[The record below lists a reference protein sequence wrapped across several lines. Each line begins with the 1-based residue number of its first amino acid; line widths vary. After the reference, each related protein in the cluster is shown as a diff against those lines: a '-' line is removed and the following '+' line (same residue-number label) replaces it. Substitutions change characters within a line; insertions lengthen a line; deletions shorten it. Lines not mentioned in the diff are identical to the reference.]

1 MQVQR
6 KRVLKKRRKSN
17 KKCKQRNCTSCL
29 LQSNHCSKH
38 KLNKEN
44 DINSFNRL
52 KSLIVGKIYK
62 DILSRSS
69 QSDRKGVEVKYNP
82 FPLIIISARMVE
94 KCISFDNTIILYK
107 PRFEV
112 ESSFHVYYQHHPF
125 IGCNIPK
132 KVLSQYESGIKIRS
146 LRKKKIALLTPR
158 NSFVEI
164 IKKKMKF
171 PFVEIK
177 K

>member
-1 MQVQR
+1 MKHLSQLRLIKFHMKVKR
-6 KRVLKKRRKSN
+6 KINEKRRKSN
-17 KKCKQRNCTSCL
+17 KKCKQRNRKSRL
-29 LQSNHCSKH
+29 LLSNHRLKH
-38 KLNKEN
+38 KLNKQN

-107 PRFEV
+107 PTLEV
-112 ESSFHVYYQHHPF
+112 ESLFHIYYQQHPF

-132 KVLSQYESGIKIRS
+132 KVLSQYESGIKIKS
-146 LRKKKIALLTPR
+146 LRKKKFLY
-158 NSFVEI
+158 
-164 IKKKMKF
+164 
-171 PFVEIK
+171 
-177 K
+177 